1 MSEYESP
8 SDVIER
14 ENIKS
19 EEFSELI
26 QKIDYASKEVKKL
39 WREIYENAIQDRLNA
54 SLLFLDLYKSV
65 ANSADGHN
73 IYGKQITLYLEKMN
87 KANDQLLK
95 LSELVC
101 AASTVDTDIDAEA
114 LYNEIDKK

>member
-8 SDVIER
+8 SDIIER
-14 ENIKS
+14 EDLKN
-19 EEFSELI
+19 EEFTDLLE
-26 QKIDYASKEVKKL
+26 KIDYASKEVKKL
-39 WREIYENAIQDRLNA
+39 WKEIYRNAIDDRLNA

-65 ANSADGHN
+65 AGSTDGHN

-95 LSELVC
+95 LSELVS

-114 LYNEIDKK
+114 LYKEIDKK